1 MLSKAVTDAIV
12 IEPRSHED
20 VEATVKDPDAALIG
34 VTGAVNGYE
43 LVLQA
48 KSRSTAPWTTQ
59 DIAAVLRYK
68 PKTAGKAGPPPRQR
82 PLAILATD
90 PRKRYVFVTNESLDG
105 PLRPFQGNGLLDWP
119 DEDRLP
125 PYTGTGYDA
134 TEQASIAK
142 RIVFCAGVTEEVLQA
157 RIRQLLSL
165 HGHVPL
171 GNQLDCLRDLRVDV
185 RRRLLGARHGRWSRE
200 ELLATLG
207 RHGGKIT
214 RTLALSHYVPP
225 ESFGAIQRMLVEK
238 HAVVIVGP
246 SGTGKTLTANFLE
259 NELRRSGMPF
269 SIVGDE
275 QGPGYV
281 QGQLTRTGPVL
292 FHLRDPWGSNRLAP
306 NADRWNN
313 ELPKLLREASANH
326 KFLITSRSDVLHSA
340 GSTIR
345 KGIAPY
351 AVAIEI
357 EDYGNTRLADIYDR
371 MCGDL
376 SGATLEFAR
385 VHRQRALDALR
396 RPYEIDRFMVTMS
409 FENMAK
415 TRRIA
420 EIIADSQID
429 AISRVLADQIGSRGE
444 NGVACAAIVWALLRA
459 RKAVTADVLSKLW
472 RRIVKRDPSV
482 RPELDSFIDFLV
494 AGRNLRREGAALT
507 FYHPKVEDGLKM
519 VLESHRSYAEH
530 MLALV
535 CHALVGLDASG
546 DDWGRETALG
556 VLKATCRLDG
566 VDPTFTPKTRSGL
579 DLYLLEGAVSAVSH
593 GDFERAFKDLADY
606 SSQKD
611 VPGQLARFI
620 MVGRQESA
628 RQKMADFWEAPSS
641 DDRELKRL
649 RDHPN
654 SEVLV
659 SRFVS
664 DVLPYSDTYYPNT
677 IAHLLR
683 KLVPDLDQAFWGA
696 LETVASID
704 GVGRNIGPIVTGV
717 CAGVTHDF
725 DAVIERFA
733 AAEGE
738 ADKWMSAFREDLRRA
753 KEHELDAAHADH
765 LIEEPS
771 ERYYNPTEGMK
782 AVVELRVAQE
792 GVDWLLIHPHRELAA
807 GALADL
813 FDSQD
818 AAVEPAQ
825 IRVLIGCAVK
835 WARARAWSAAQKHW
849 DASLDDLVDAEL
861 QRTDTECSSL
871 RGSLVKIVLGAQHDQ
886 DAWVDRLLRIGRRSS
901 AVRRL
906 ELVLDVATTKL
917 EGDPRVVKGEVPACV
932 QRGYCLATSYDA
944 YEQELAKAIVD
955 AVAEHGWRDIGNRLS
970 PDARELLI
978 RLMPDMPLSIV
989 GAFAC
994 IAATAHLDV
1003 MMPATQRLLDTGEKL
1018 DGMAAIQALSLSDDQ
1033 AGAAVMTAALKHVDY
1048 GVRRGAFTLLV
1059 RGAAAADRSAL
1070 LGLSLDPSADV
1081 RLQFSLSM
1089 REHKWPEAIDAL
1101 IGLLKDT
1108 RNFSS
1113 DRSFHDGP
1121 SWAHFRVARTAAAA
1135 LASYTTLPVRAIS
1148 ALLAAAAD
1156 GNCEDPFV
1164 ACEALKAVVTQDDTR
1179 VSEALFISLQAPGIG
1194 GSIRYRPLSQ
1204 AGAWGL
1210 VDRASVNKLELD
1222 IEQTKELIHAALTM
1236 PGSIA
1241 APALCAIAILGGE
1254 TRRIALCELDMGAP
1268 KARRELLLVASAVV
1282 GNAAGEIEDPLL
1294 VKLAERG
1301 ENLPPDGSSD
1311 VVDHDLSTWSME
1323 LDPST
1328 DVAGTTAWL
1337 ASKHYVLPVAQPDF
1351 EPRKYELPNRVEVLT
1366 MRSLSPDRE
1375 EYEGNDDGTAG

>member
-1 MLSKAVTDAIV
+1 MPTSLYDNTAAPEPSSIDDVSGQVGGNRSYAGYEYQIEVTVWSGLDLMLSKAVTDAIV

-59 DIAAVLRYK
+59 DIAAVLRDK

-157 RIRQLLSL
+157 RIGQLLSL

-259 NELRRSGMPF
+259 NELRRSGTPF

-340 GSTIR
+340 GSTIG

-415 TRRIA
+415 TRRIG

-429 AISRVLADQIGSRGE
+429 AISRVIADQIGSWGE

-459 RKAVTADVLSKLW
+459 RKVVTADVLSKLW
-472 RRIVKRDPSV
+472 RRIVKHDPSV

-494 AGRNLRREGAALT
+494 TGRNLRREDAVLT
-507 FYHPKVEDGLKM
+507 FYHPKVEDGLRM

-530 MLALV
+530 MLSLV

-546 DDWGRETALG
+546 DDWGTETALG

-566 VDPTFTPKTRSGL
+566 VDPTFTLKTRSGL
-579 DLYLLEGAVSAVSH
+579 DLYLLEGAVSAGSH

-620 MVGRQESA
+620 MVGRQKSA
-628 RQKMADFWEAPSS
+628 RPKMADFWEAPSP

-649 RDHPN
+649 RDHSS
-654 SEVLV
+654 SEALV

-683 KLVPDLDQAFWGA
+683 KLVPDLDQAFWRA

-704 GVGRNIGPIVTGV
+704 GVGHNIGPIVTGV

-771 ERYYNPTEGMK
+771 ERYYNSTEGMK
-782 AVVELRVAQE
+782 AVVQLRVAQE
-792 GVDWLLIHPHRELAA
+792 GMEWLLVHPHRELAA
-807 GALADL
+807 SAMADL
-813 FDSQD
+813 FDSSGC
-818 AAVEPAQ
+818 ERSNPHISGYLSGAQ
-825 IRVLIGCAVK
+825 SSGLVL
-835 WARARAWSAAQKHW
+835 ARGPPLRQHW

-861 QRTDTECSSL
+861 QRTNTEML
-871 RGSLVKIVLGAQHDQ
+871 
-886 DAWVDRLLRIGRRSS
+886 
-901 AVRRL
+901 
-906 ELVLDVATTKL
+906 
-917 EGDPRVVKGEVPACV
+917 
-932 QRGYCLATSYDA
+932 
-944 YEQELAKAIVD
+944 
-955 AVAEHGWRDIGNRLS
+955 
-970 PDARELLI
+970 
-978 RLMPDMPLSIV
+978 
-989 GAFAC
+989 
-994 IAATAHLDV
+994 
-1003 MMPATQRLLDTGEKL
+1003 
-1018 DGMAAIQALSLSDDQ
+1018 
-1033 AGAAVMTAALKHVDY
+1033 
-1048 GVRRGAFTLLV
+1048 
-1059 RGAAAADRSAL
+1059 
-1070 LGLSLDPSADV
+1070 
-1081 RLQFSLSM
+1081 
-1089 REHKWPEAIDAL
+1089 
-1101 IGLLKDT
+1101 
-1108 RNFSS
+1108 
-1113 DRSFHDGP
+1113 
-1121 SWAHFRVARTAAAA
+1121 
-1135 LASYTTLPVRAIS
+1135 
-1148 ALLAAAAD
+1148 
-1156 GNCEDPFV
+1156 
-1164 ACEALKAVVTQDDTR
+1164 
-1179 VSEALFISLQAPGIG
+1179 
-1194 GSIRYRPLSQ
+1194 
-1204 AGAWGL
+1204 
-1210 VDRASVNKLELD
+1210 
-1222 IEQTKELIHAALTM
+1222 
-1236 PGSIA
+1236 
-1241 APALCAIAILGGE
+1241 
-1254 TRRIALCELDMGAP
+1254 
-1268 KARRELLLVASAVV
+1268 
-1282 GNAAGEIEDPLL
+1282 
-1294 VKLAERG
+1294 
-1301 ENLPPDGSSD
+1301 
-1311 VVDHDLSTWSME
+1311 
-1323 LDPST
+1323 
-1328 DVAGTTAWL
+1328 
-1337 ASKHYVLPVAQPDF
+1337 
-1351 EPRKYELPNRVEVLT
+1351 
-1366 MRSLSPDRE
+1366 
-1375 EYEGNDDGTAG
+1375 